1 MNAKQD
7 ITCRFNGADFT
18 FKKGEEV
25 TEPAALVAY
34 LKECGLLAEPRKRK
48 VSAND

>member
-7 ITCRFNGADFT
+7 IAGHFNGSVFS

-25 TEPAALVAY
+25 SEPKALVSY

>member
-25 TEPAALVAY
+25 TEPEALVAY
-34 LKECGLLAEPRKRK
+34 LKERELLTEPRKRK